1 MDSANTNLNFCM
13 YVCVIHLLF
22 PLNYIMELFF
32 LSKTNRKQQDVGLN
46 FYNELCL
53 FIIVI
58 NWFNDW
64 TKYTGMYNPELW
76 YAYPTMNPGQLYI
89 TNLIGFIEDGTYPF
103 DAIMALIAANTWI
116 KLGLKMMITKQF
128 GPLFKVMSKMIVSLF
143 TFMIMWILQLVC
155 FTSISLLLF
164 GTLPAFKSFF
174 DVGVM
179 YFFSSLGN
187 WDTSVYCVEIEYTGE
202 PNE

>member
-1 MDSANTNLNFCM
+1 
-13 YVCVIHLLF
+13 
-22 PLNYIMELFF
+22 MELFF

-116 KLGLKMMITKQF
+116 KLGLKMMITK
-128 GPLFKVMSKMIVSLF
+128 
-143 TFMIMWILQLVC
+143 
-155 FTSISLLLF
+155 
-164 GTLPAFKSFF
+164 
-174 DVGVM
+174 
-179 YFFSSLGN
+179 
-187 WDTSVYCVEIEYTGE
+187 
-202 PNE
+202 